1 MRPHGRGIAIP
12 QAGMSGMR
20 DQGSDSQRF
29 RRKALN
35 AIIAAFFMA
44 DVILFGYIFSGYLFA
59 SHIAIPD
66 QRIIAPARSYDQ
78 SAKPSPL
85 IVWRPAPRKAKAAM
99 PVIDA
104 TTVAQSG
111 DSASAVYR
119 TVSGSAGAAE
129 GVSSQGRRAAPAGAA
144 RAVAER
150 NDTT

>member
-1 MRPHGRGIAIP
+1 
-12 QAGMSGMR
+12 MR
-20 DQGSDSQRF
+20 DQGSDSQRL
-29 RRKALN
+29 RRKAFN

-44 DVILFGYIFSGYLFA
+44 DVALFGYMFSGYLFG

-66 QRIIAPARSYDQ
+66 QRIVAPARSYDQ

-85 IVWRPAPRKAKAAM
+85 IVWRPAPRKAKASI

-104 TTVAQSG
+104 TSVAQSG

-119 TVSGSAGAAE
+119 TVSGSAGAE
-129 GVSSQGRRAAPAGAA
+129 GVSSQGWRAAPAGGAT